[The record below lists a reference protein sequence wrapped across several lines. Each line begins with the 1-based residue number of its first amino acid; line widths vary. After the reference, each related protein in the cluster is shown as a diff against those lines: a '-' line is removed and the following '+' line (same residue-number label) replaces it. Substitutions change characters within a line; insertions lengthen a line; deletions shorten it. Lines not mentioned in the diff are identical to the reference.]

1 MRSCLCEN
9 LAGSLGPLEYES
21 TYIVIGKAISHKVT
35 ASAGK
40 S

>member
-1 MRSCLCEN
+1 MRTSLSEN
-9 LAGSLGPLEYES
+9 LAGNLGPMEYES
-21 TYIVIGKAISHKVT
+21 KYLVSGKAISHKEA

>member
-1 MRSCLCEN
+1 MRSCLSEN
-9 LAGSLGPLEYES
+9 LAGSLGPMEYES
-21 TYIVIGKAISHKVT
+21 KYLVSEKAISHKEA

>member
-1 MRSCLCEN
+1 MRSFLSEN
-9 LAGSLGPLEYES
+9 LAKSLSPVEYKS
-21 TYIVIGKAISHKVT
+21 KYLVSGKAISHKEA